1 MSRHFCF
8 CIPVRA
14 GVFIFSFL
22 SFAFAALMAGLTW
35 FLLHLIESNKLSEV
49 EDNLSD
55 DEKAAFEDNVHK
67 YKWAVIVGAIIFT
80 FVALVS
86 FFGFIG
92 SIVRNRRMVKS
103 YSFMTVL
110 SFLLL
115 SLADGFL
122 LFAVFSPKSYCATI
136 NDRQVCTNNH
146 LNVGQKIGLTVGVV
160 ISWLIQ
166 LYIVAVIR
174 RYYRQLEEERE
185 YRHDFKLAPTGAGT
199 YEAKEGL
206 LAPQGSYPYTDASHR
221 FGSTA

>member
-22 SFAFAALMAGLTW
+22 SFASSALMAGLTW
-35 FLLHLIESNKLSEV
+35 FLLHLIETNQLSDV
-49 EDNLSD
+49 EDKMSD
-55 DEKAAFEDNVHK
+55 DEKKAFEDNVHK
-67 YKWAVIVGAIIFT
+67 HKWAVIVGAIIFT
-80 FVALVS
+80 FIALVS

-92 SIVRNRRMVKS
+92 SVLRNRRMVKA
-103 YSFMTVL
+103 YSFMTIL

-115 SLADGFL
+115 SLADGFI
-122 LFAVFSPKSYCATI
+122 LFAVFSPKSFCATI
-136 NDRQVCTNNH
+136 DNKQICTNNH
-146 LNVGQKIGLTVGVV
+146 LNVGQKIGFTVGIF

-166 LYIVAVIR
+166 LYIVTVIR
-174 RYYRQLEEERE
+174 RYYRQLDEERE

-206 LAPQGSYPYTDASHR
+206 LAAQGAYPYTDASHR
-221 FGSTA
+221 FGNQA